1 MFKMDED
8 YCVRHVW
15 EAMGNEVDDFYEWE
29 AHVFFD
35 DCMAISEDPEDEG
48 KPIVN
53 KYVVDLINTVDK
65 YGDEWYGRIGV
76 KFPKPTKILT
86 PYGGRLVWRL
96 PGGSDLVVH
105 LKDKNKIRHK
115 KR

>member
-8 YCVRHVW
+8 YCVRHAW
-15 EAMGNEVDDFYEWE
+15 KDMGNDVEDFYEWE

-35 DCMAISEDPEDEG
+35 DCMALSEDPEDEG

-53 KYVVDLINTVDK
+53 KYVVDLIDTVDN
-65 YGDEWYGRIGV
+65 YGSEWYGRIGV
-76 KFPKPTKILT
+76 KFPKPEKILT

-96 PGGSDLVVH
+96 PGGSNLIVH
-105 LKDKNKIRHK
+105 LKDKIKIRHK